1 MSERKI
7 GALLSPLLE
16 ETTLSDNEHL
26 LLSKRLPRPVG
37 SVQHIGRCKLVSA
50 AGTWWQNFP
59 TDPSPH
65 LCLCLYLYLCLTASA
80 LVLAFPLLSPV
91 HRRTNSR
98 QRTSL
103 SASQPASRPPPWYI
117 DYGCRG
123 AESYCRGPAA
133 WIAAFLSRSLS
144 PCSLAV
150 TPALRNCPNCPP
162 PMAYRTPLLGHP
174 HLPFSTTFFST
185 RSCTSPLPH
194 RGG

>member
-91 HRRTNSR
+91 HRRTNSC
-98 QRTSL
+98 QRTSCRL
-103 SASQPASRPPPWYI
+103 VSQPAGLRRGISTTAVGGRNPIVEGPRLGLLPFCLGLCLRAPSPSPPPYV
-117 DYGCRG
+117 
-123 AESYCRGPAA
+123 
-133 WIAAFLSRSLS
+133 IAPIARRRWHI
-144 PCSLAV
+144 A
-150 TPALRNCPNCPP
+150 
-162 PMAYRTPLLGHP
+162 HP
-174 HLPFSTTFFST
+174 S
-185 RSCTSPLPH
+185 
-194 RGG
+194 